1 MLRLWYLY
9 GEDVHSMCVS
19 RKRTNKMDM
28 EHDELEV
35 GYAVL
40 DVIGEEA
47 GELMTKVLFD
57 DEIKLLVNVEDE
69 LAGQ

>member
-1 MLRLWYLY
+1 
-9 GEDVHSMCVS
+9 
-19 RKRTNKMDM
+19 MDM

-57 DEIKLLVNVEDE
+57 DEIKLMVNVEDE